1 MALAVFGLG
10 KDAPMVD
17 REVLLVTYRFPPL
30 GGSGVQRA
38 LRLAQYLPDAGWR
51 VHVLTSGHTHY
62 PLIDATLDGEPSD
75 DEDHGLSSE
84 NVQVHRVLGYEPGG
98 IAATACR
105 WMRRRAVASTTGDTP
120 SLENRLF
127 WRLESW
133 FDHLGL
139 AEAEVLWVPAA
150 IRAARRIIKSHNIRI
165 VVTTSPPHSI
175 QRVGLALQQ
184 RAGVRWIAD
193 LRDPILDNFGYA
205 PASPKVDRYW
215 RRLERDTVTNA
226 SKLIV
231 TCPDLIERLQM
242 RYPDVPRSRY
252 LTVTNGY
259 DQADVPHGIAAS
271 SPRRSRFVLGYV
283 GSFYGKQ
290 TIEPLMVAMRRLVS
304 SRPDI
309 AGRIELRVVGSVSAQ
324 QRRFL
329 NDTDDVFL
337 RLIGYQPHAES
348 VREMAAADSLFLMTP
363 ANEGGRYC
371 IPAKTFEYLA
381 FGRHVI
387 ALVQEG
393 TATSDVLTEAGNV
406 TLVRHG
412 DSSRLMQA
420 IEDRYESWAAG
431 SPDSPRNRDVVE
443 RYRRDRIA
451 RQYADVLE
459 ACVGSAHEVDPVV
472 ETATA
477 WEAA

>member
-1 MALAVFGLG
+1 
-10 KDAPMVD
+10 MVD
-17 REVLLVTYRFPPL
+17 HDVLLVTYHFPPL

-38 LRLAQYLPDAGWR
+38 LKLAQYLPDAGWR
-51 VHVLTSGHTHY
+51 VHVLTAGHTHY
-62 PLIDATLDGEPSD
+62 PLIDATLNGEPGDGD
-75 DEDHGLSSE
+75 DHELSSE
-84 NVQVHRVLGYEPGG
+84 NVKVHRVLGYEPGG

-105 WMRRRAVASTTGDTP
+105 WMRRKAAVQTNADAP
-120 SLENRLF
+120 SLEKRLF

-133 FDHLGL
+133 CDQLGL
-139 AEAEVLWVPAA
+139 AEAEMLWVPAA
-150 IRAARRIIKSHNIRI
+150 IRAARRIIKFHNIRV

-175 QRVGLALQQ
+175 QRIGLALQQ
-184 RAGVRWIAD
+184 RSGVQWIAD

-205 PASPKVDRYW
+205 PASTKVDRYW
-215 RRLERDTVTNA
+215 RRLERSTVTNA

-231 TCPDLIERLQM
+231 TCSDLIERLQI

-259 DQADVPHGIAAS
+259 DQADAPRGLPQL
-271 SPRRSRFVLGYV
+271 PRRKSCFVLGYV

-290 TIEPLMVAMRRLVS
+290 TIEPLLVAMRRLVS

-324 QRRFL
+324 QRRL
-329 NDTDDVFL
+329 INDTDDVFL
-337 RLIGYQPHAES
+337 RLTGYQSHAES
-348 VREMAAADSLFLMTP
+348 IREMAAADSLFLMTP

-371 IPAKTFEYLA
+371 IPAKAFEYLA

-387 ALVQEG
+387 ALAHEG
-393 TATSDVLTEAGNV
+393 TATSDILTEAGNV

-420 IEDRYESWAAG
+420 IENRYEAWLAG
-431 SPDSPRNRDVVE
+431 RPAGQRNRDVVE
-443 RYRRDRIA
+443 RYRRDRLA
-451 RQYADVLE
+451 RQYADVLV
-459 ACVGSAHEVDPVV
+459 ACVGGAHEINPIH
-472 ETATA
+472 ETSTA

>member
-1 MALAVFGLG
+1 MA
-10 KDAPMVD
+10 D
-17 REVLLVTYRFPPL
+17 RDVLLVTYHFPPL

-38 LRLAQYLPDAGWR
+38 LKLARYLPDNGWR
-51 VHVLTSGHTHY
+51 VHVLTAGHTHY
-62 PLIDATLDGEPSD
+62 PLIDTTLGGDSVCGED
-75 DEDHGLSSE
+75 CELSRE
-84 NVQVHRVLGYEPGG
+84 NVTIHRVLGYEPGG

-105 WMRRRAVASTTGDTP
+105 WMRRGTAVQAGTEAP

-133 FDHLGL
+133 YAQLRL
-139 AEAEVLWVPAA
+139 PEVEVLWAPAA
-150 IRAARRIIKSHNIRI
+150 IRAARRIIKAHDIRV

-193 LRDPILDNFGYA
+193 LRDPIMDNFGYA

-215 RRLERDTVTNA
+215 RRLERSTVTTA

-231 TCPDLIERLQM
+231 TCPDLIERLQR

-259 DQADVPHGIAAS
+259 DLADAPCGIAPTSQSAG
-271 SPRRSRFVLGYV
+271 RFVLGYV

-290 TIEPLMVAMRRLVS
+290 TIAPLLTAMRRLVS
-304 SRPDI
+304 RRPDV
-309 AGRIELRVVGSVSAQ
+309 AGRIELRVVGSISAQ
-324 QRRFL
+324 QRECL

-337 RLIGYQPHAES
+337 RLTGYRPHAES
-348 VREMAAADSLFLMTP
+348 VREMAEADCLFLMTP
-363 ANEGGRYC
+363 INDGGRYC

-381 FGRHVI
+381 FGKHI
-387 ALVQEG
+387 IGLVHED
-393 TATSDVLTEAGNV
+393 TATGDILAEAGNV

-412 DSSRLMQA
+412 DSLRLMQA
-420 IEDRYESWAAG
+420 IENRFEAWLAG
-431 SPDSPRNRDVVE
+431 RPNGARNRDVVE
-443 RYRRDRIA
+443 RYRRDRVA
-451 RQYADVLE
+451 RQYADVLD
-459 ACVGSAHEVDPVV
+459 ACVTDASEIDPVV
-472 ETATA
+472 ETAAA

>member
-1 MALAVFGLG
+1 MF
-10 KDAPMVD
+10 D
-17 REVLLVTYRFPPL
+17 REVLLVTYHFPPL

-38 LRLAQYLPDAGWR
+38 LKLAQCLPDAGWR
-51 VHVLTSGHTHY
+51 VHVLTAGHTHY
-62 PLIDATLDGEPSD
+62 PLIDATLNGESGDG
-75 DEDHGLSSE
+75 EDHGLSSE
-84 NVQVHRVLGYEPGG
+84 NVKVHRVLGYEPGG

-105 WMRRRAVASTTGDTP
+105 WMRRKATVQTAADAP
-120 SLENRLF
+120 SLESRLF

-133 FDHLGL
+133 CDHLGL

-150 IRAARRIIKSHNIRI
+150 IRAARRIIKFHNIRI

-215 RRLERDTVTNA
+215 RRLERDAVTNA

-231 TCPDLIERLQM
+231 TCPDLIERLRT

-259 DQADVPHGIAAS
+259 DQADAPDGLAS
-271 SPRRSRFVLGYV
+271 RSSAHRAGRFVLGYV

-290 TIEPLMVAMRRLVS
+290 TIEPLLAAMRRLVS

-309 AGRIELRVVGSVSAQ
+309 AGRIELLVVGSVSAQ
-324 QRRFL
+324 QRRL
-329 NDTDDVFL
+329 INDTDDIFL
-337 RLIGYQPHAES
+337 RLTGYLPHAES
-348 VREMAAADSLFLMTP
+348 VREMAAADCLFLMTP
-363 ANEGGRYC
+363 PNEEGRYC

-381 FGRHVI
+381 FGRHII
-387 ALVQEG
+387 ALAHED
-393 TATSDVLTEAGNV
+393 TATSDILTEAGNV

-420 IEDRYESWAAG
+420 IENRYEAWVAG
-431 SPDSPRNRDVVE
+431 RPDSPRNRDVVE

-451 RQYADVLE
+451 RQYADVLD
-459 ACVGSAHEVDPVV
+459 ACVDRAHEIDP
-472 ETATA
+472 ATEAAAA